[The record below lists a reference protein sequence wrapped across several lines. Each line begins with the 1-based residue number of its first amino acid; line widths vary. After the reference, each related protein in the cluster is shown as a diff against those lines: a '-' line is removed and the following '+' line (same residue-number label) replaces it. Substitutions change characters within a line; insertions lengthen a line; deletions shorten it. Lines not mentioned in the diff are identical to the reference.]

1 MKVADV
7 DAMRSMDSYCINRLG
22 IPGLILME
30 NAALKVVKNICRD
43 KFDSF
48 SIVCSKGNNG
58 GDGFAVARHLYNMGK
73 EVNVFLIGNED
84 GMSGDCRTNYNIIRN
99 IGIPICKVDSFEKIE
114 ILRKAVG
121 NTDLCVDAIFG
132 TGLSRDVEGVYYNVI
147 DCINNYSR
155 YIVSIDLP
163 SGLDGNTGKVLGNCI
178 KADKTVSFQALKKGF
193 LKYDSRKFTGYISI
207 EDIGIPEYVIE
218 KLNIQDFVID
228 RGYIKSIIK
237 KRDKY
242 GHKGDFGRTLIIA
255 GSRGFSGA
263 AYISTQSAVRS
274 GAGLVTLACRED
286 IRDIMAAKLTE
297 AMTMEIDNGKELEVF
312 VGKSDSVA
320 IGPGMGDNEDTLNI
334 LEKTLS
340 NSEKTVVVDADAI
353 NCASHNIG
361 MIRNRKCKIVM
372 TPHTGEM
379 SRITG
384 MSIDY
389 IEENRLDTAK
399 KFASKNNVILVLKG
413 HDTIV
418 TDGVKAAI
426 NSTGNSAMASGGMG
440 DCLTGMI
447 AGFSAQGYDAFEAAC
462 MAVYVHGM
470 CGDRLSSNMFSV
482 VASDVINEIPYVVKD
497 IFS

>member
-1 MKVADV
+1 VKVADV

>member
-30 NAALKVVKNICRD
+30 NAALKVVKNICGD

-297 AMTMEIDNGKELEVF
+297 AMTMEIDNGKKLEVF